1 MQKMR
6 IHRRVV
12 LGLFSAMLSLDI
24 SAQNIQ
30 VHGVVKDTNGE
41 TIIGASV
48 VQKGTKNATVTHC
61 NRYRWRIY
69 PFGSC

>member
-1 MQKMR
+1 MHKMR

-48 VQKGTKNATVTHC
+48 VQRVRKM
-61 NRYRWRIY
+61 
-69 PFGSC
+69 PL

>member
-30 VHGVVKDTNGE
+30 PEHTSAWSRQGH
-41 TIIGASV
+41 
-48 VQKGTKNATVTHC
+48 Q
-61 NRYRWRIY
+61 R
-69 PFGSC
+69 